1 MKCDHSRYDLLQ
13 AKISAYRET
22 LAALKESADYLQKK
36 VSVLLQEFHRS
47 VRWPV
52 C

>member
-1 MKCDHSRYDLLQ
+1 MKCDHSHYDMPQ
-13 AKISAYRET
+13 ANISAYRET

-36 VSVLLQEFHRS
+36 VSVLLEDFHRA
-47 VRWPV
+47 VKRPV